1 MWGRERERDKLKVNK
16 LNKIYRWCLS
26 TNAKD
31 IGVLYIIYGIFAGII
46 ATTLSLIIRME
57 LSSPRNTIY
66 NK

>member
-1 MWGRERERDKLKVNK
+1 MIKY
-16 LNKIYRWCLS
+16 IYRWLCS

-31 IGVLYIIYGIFAGII
+31 IGILYIIFGIFAGII

-57 LSSPRNTIY
+57 LSGPRSTIY